1 MLVGAGTFDD
11 AGVYKLS
18 DDQAL
23 VATVDY
29 FTPVV
34 DDPYSFGQIAV
45 ANSLSDVYA
54 MGGRPIFGLNIAG
67 FPRDTLSLDILGEIL
82 RGGSDKAE
90 EAEISIIG
98 GHTIDDQEPKYGM
111 MALGLIRPDAIV
123 TNIGAKPGDKLVLTK
138 PLGSG
143 IISTAIKRRVAQPDT
158 IERAVRVMATLNRD
172 ASEAMT
178 SIGVNA
184 GTDVT
189 GFGLLGHLKSMLANQ
204 GVGARL
210 QAGSIPVMD
219 EVRNLAQDG
228 LIPGGT
234 QRNYAHIQAS
244 VDWPA
249 DMEDWERLMYC
260 DAQTSGGLLMAVP
273 PDRVDAMVS
282 ELGRL
287 GVTCAAVIGEILAGE
302 RIEVFR

>member
-34 DDPYSFGQIAV
+34 DDPYSFGQIAA
-45 ANSLSDVYA
+45 ANALSDVYA
-54 MGGRPIFGLNIAG
+54 MGARPIFGLNIAG
-67 FPRDTLSLDILGEIL
+67 FPRETLPLDVLGEIL
-82 RGGSDKAE
+82 RGGNDKAA
-90 EAEISIIG
+90 EAGVSIIG

-123 TNIGAKPGDKLVLTK
+123 TNVGARPGDRLILTK

-143 IISTAIKRRVAQPDT
+143 IISTAIKRQVAQPDM
-158 IERAVRVMATLNRD
+158 IDRAVRVMSTLNRD
-172 ASEAMT
+172 ASKAMT
-178 SIGVNA
+178 TVGVNA

-204 GVGARL
+204 SIGARL
-210 QAGSIPVMD
+210 QAGSIPVMGY
-219 EVRNLAQDG
+219 VRELAQEG
-228 LIPGGT
+228 FIPGGT
-234 QRNYAHIQAS
+234 RRNHTHIEAS

-249 DMEDWERLMYC
+249 DMEDWERLLYC

-273 PDRVDAMVS
+273 PERADAMVV
-282 ELGRL
+282 ELGRR
-287 GVTCAAVIGEILAGE
+287 GAPCAAVIGEVVDGD
-302 RIEVFR
+302 RIEVVH

>member
-123 TNIGAKPGDKLVLTK
+123 TNIGARPGDKLVLTK

-158 IERAVRVMATLNRD
+158 IERAVRAMATLNRD

-204 GVGARL
+204 EVGARL
-210 QAGSIPVMD
+210 QAGSIPVME
-219 EVRNLAQDG
+219 EVRELAQDG

-234 QRNYAHIQAS
+234 RRNYAHIQAS

-249 DMEDWERLMYC
+249 DMEDWERLIYC

-287 GVTCAAVIGEILAGE
+287 GVPCAAVIGEIVAGE
-302 RIEVFR
+302 RIEVVH

>member
-67 FPRDTLSLDILGEIL
+67 FPRDTLSLDILGDIL

-138 PLGSG
+138 PL
-143 IISTAIKRRVAQPDT
+143 
-158 IERAVRVMATLNRD
+158 E
-172 ASEAMT
+172 
-178 SIGVNA
+178 
-184 GTDVT
+184 
-189 GFGLLGHLKSMLANQ
+189 
-204 GVGARL
+204 
-210 QAGSIPVMD
+210 AGSSRP
-219 EVRNLAQDG
+219 RSNAAW
-228 LIPGGT
+228 PSRT
-234 QRNYAHIQAS
+234 QSNGQF
-244 VDWPA
+244 
-249 DMEDWERLMYC
+249 
-260 DAQTSGGLLMAVP
+260 
-273 PDRVDAMVS
+273 
-282 ELGRL
+282 ELWR
-287 GVTCAAVIGEILAGE
+287 
-302 RIEVFR
+302 R